1 MKRVLAG
8 CIAFWAIIVF
18 MITARAEVI
27 AEIHTDGMEN
37 AIEITEPCPAV
48 SAETAADT
56 PGETETASK
65 VYEAIT
71 LTDDEKSLLA
81 AILWA
86 EANNQPDD
94 GKRACVEVCFNRI
107 LSADWPDDL
116 VSVLSQKG
124 QFATWKYRNRVKP
137 TQSERDAIEAVLNE
151 TETVLPS
158 TAYVYFDTR
167 GVNGKDHVRIKDHSF
182 GRQ

>member
-1 MKRVLAG
+1 MRRILATM
-8 CIAFWAIIVF
+8 AMMAALA
-18 MITARAEVI
+18 MTARAEVI
-27 AEIHTDGMEN
+27 AEIHTDGMEG
-37 AIEITEPCPAV
+37 AIEISEPCPAGI
-48 SAETAADT
+48 EDNITADA
-56 PGETETASK
+56 PQSTETASK

-86 EANNQPDD
+86 EANNQPDE

-107 LSADWPDDL
+107 LSKDWPDDL

-151 TETVLPS
+151 TGTVLPD
-158 TAYVYFDTR
+158 TRYVYFDTR

-182 GRQ
+182 GR